1 MKMKNEKTNTSI
13 DLVIGF
19 GENEENNGLFCYID
33 DNIRPDMLC
42 YSMVA
47 LISEFYRRV
56 LNIKLTETE
65 KVKDSMQYL
74 EKMLLRFP
82 IEFSME
88 IEKSED
94 KAKAEDEVLERL
106 KDQIPPELLELVEK
120 RRKDK

>member
-19 GENEENNGLFCYID
+19 GETENNEGLFCYID
-33 DNIRPDMLC
+33 DNIRPDFLC
-42 YSMVA
+42 YSMIA

-56 LNIKLTETE
+56 LNISLTDTE
-65 KVKDSMQYL
+65 QVKANMQYL

-82 IEFSME
+82 VEFSME
-88 IEKSED
+88 IEKPED
-94 KAKAEDEVLERL
+94 KEKAEDEVLERL

-120 RRKDK
+120 RRKSN